1 MAKINSEIGR
11 TAIDEKVRMKLW
23 AVSAGRCE
31 ICNKLL
37 YTDGALGYDGNF
49 GELAHIHAVSQ
60 GGPRHKYGMT
70 NEDKNNIDNL
80 MLLCPTHHHL
90 IDSKPEE
97 FGDGL
102 LVHQKKLH
110 EDRIRKVTDIT
121 ENESTK
127 IITFFSNIDNQQL
140 FSSERLLK
148 EAVLGVGRYPKD
160 DCVIELCSGLNTKY
174 EPSKALMQQKATDL
188 ESDFSL
194 RFNSIIKGR
203 DSISVFSLAPQP
215 LLFKLGTLINDQYNA
230 LAFQCH
236 RSGHKWA
243 WKDTGDTVN
252 YQIKETKT
260 GTNNKVA
267 LVIDLSAAIMD
278 DRITSVLGDDVT
290 IIHLTID
297 NPNREFVKTQEVQND
312 FVRCF
317 REAMEMIK
325 NLRPAPETIHLFP
338 AMPNSLAVRAGMDYM
353 PKADLPLLLYEQA
366 NAHEGFFDTIQIGG

>member
-1 MAKINSEIGR
+1 MAKIHSEIGR
-11 TAIDEKVRMKLW
+11 TAIDEKVKMKLW

-31 ICNKLL
+31 ICNQLL
-37 YTDGALGYDGNF
+37 YTDGVLGYDGNF
-49 GELAHIHAVSQ
+49 GELAHIHAVSE

-70 NEDKNNIDNL
+70 NEEKNNIDNL

-97 FGDGL
+97 FGDGF

-110 EDRIRKVTDIT
+110 EDRIRKLTNIS
-121 ENESTK
+121 EKESTK

-140 FSSERLLK
+140 YSSERLLK
-148 EAVLGVGRYPKD
+148 EAVLGVGRYPMD
-160 DCVIELCSGLNTKY
+160 DCVIDLCSGLNTKY
-174 EPSKALMQQKATDL
+174 EPTKALMQQKTIDL

-194 RFNSIIKGR
+194 RFNSIIKER
-203 DSISVFSLAPQP
+203 DSISVFALAPQP

-230 LAFQCH
+230 IAFQCH

-243 WKDTGDTVN
+243 WKDAGDTVN
-252 YQIKETKT
+252 YHIQETKT
-260 GTNNKVA
+260 GTNDKVA
-267 LVIDLSAAIMD
+267 LVIDLSAIIMD

-290 IIHLTID
+290 IIHITID
-297 NPNREFVKTQEVQND
+297 NPNREFVKTQEIQNG

-317 REAMEMIK
+317 REAMEKIK
-325 NLRPAPETIHLFP
+325 NLRPAPEIIHLFP